1 MFRRIRAAWAAL
13 TAPSTTDEAPTAPTA
28 STANSTRDITD
39 HARLA
44 QARDVQNLHM
54 DTHHHG
60 GTVTN
65 TNNGGTVGL
74 QAGHVNGGV
83 FNVGGH
89 NTISGSAIGQGATV
103 NTVGNVHG
111 GQVIQAGQIHGG
123 VSYTPPTH

>member
-13 TAPSTTDEAPTAPTA
+13 TAPSTTDEAPTA
-28 STANSTRDITD
+28 STANSTRDITGQ
-39 HARLA
+39 ARAL

-65 TNNGGTVGL
+65 
-74 QAGHVNGGV
+74 NGGV

-103 NTVGNVHG
+103 NTVNTVHG